1 MHLWRMP
8 ARGAT
13 IPTMT
18 WTAPLHL
25 SPAHAAR
32 IEALPRRDV
41 PPGTVL
47 FRPGDPAQGFVVVL
61 EGRIEVFL
69 TGASGREILL
79 YAVEPGQSC
88 IQTTLGLIGDEA
100 YSGEAVTT
108 TPARVVLIP
117 KPLFLSLMDEDAG
130 FRGFVLQAFGQR
142 MQEITRLLE
151 RVAFGRIEARL
162 AATLLDLA
170 QGGDVHATQAELA
183 ARIGSAREV
192 VTRRLEAMGR
202 AGLVA
207 TERGVVRL
215 LDPEGLRRL
224 AAEAG

>member
-1 MHLWRMP
+1 
-8 ARGAT
+8 
-13 IPTMT
+13 MT
-18 WTAPLHL
+18 WSAPLHL
-25 SPAHAAR
+25 SPAHSAQV
-32 IEALPRRDV
+32 EALPRQQV
-41 PPGTVL
+41 PAGTVL

-100 YSGEAVTT
+100 YSGEAVTA

-117 KPLFLSLMDEDAG
+117 KPLFLSLMDDDAG
-130 FRGFVLQAFGQR
+130 FRAFVLQAFGQR

-162 AATLLDLA
+162 AAARSACHAGGTGGPHRFSPR
-170 QGGDVHATQAELA
+170 GGDA
-183 ARIGSAREV
+183 AAGGDGPRGAGGDR
-192 VTRRLEAMGR
+192 TRRG
-202 AGLVA
+202 
-207 TERGVVRL
+207 
-215 LDPEGLRRL
+215 
-224 AAEAG
+224 AAA

>member
-1 MHLWRMP
+1 MRDSTQPPKMSPLALVSASMALMRTVSVP
-8 ARGAT
+8 RGA
-13 IPTMT
+13 
-18 WTAPLHL
+18 
-25 SPAHAAR
+25 
-32 IEALPRRDV
+32 
-41 PPGTVL
+41 VL
-47 FRPGDPAQGFVVVL
+47 FRPGDHAQGFVVVL
-61 EGRIEVFL
+61 SGRIEVRL
-69 TGASGREILL
+69 TAASGREILL

-100 YSGEAVTT
+100 YSGEAVAA
-108 TPARVVLIP
+108 TPARIVLIP
-117 KPLFLSLMDEDAG
+117 KPLFLSLMDGDAG

-162 AATLLDLA
+162 AAALLDLV
-170 QGGDVHATQAELA
+170 QDGEVHATQAELA

-207 TERGVVRL
+207 TERGVVRPPF
-215 LDPEGLRRL
+215 DVGLRTLLR
-224 AAEAG
+224 